1 MYKKIT
7 CLTYQSFPSEKANS
21 IATILT
27 LKYLKKLG
35 YDVELI
41 FPKRRKDSS
50 DDLNIFKKFYNLD
63 EDITVKML
71 PHNLP
76 FEKFEI
82 FKNLLFN
89 ISHFLWS
96 FKAVLKI
103 REDKSTSFYTRSDW
117 VLLFLAFKGHKV
129 VFECHQ
135 RSKLKKLI
143 FYFVKN
149 KKNVLV
155 IFINSSLL
163 NDFSYNGSNYIV
175 LNSAYDEDEF
185 SGKNIIKI
193 PNQVVFIGH
202 LLRFEKER
210 NINFLIH
217 AFQDPRLQKYKLIL
231 AGGPEEY
238 SDLIQKQIIEQKINN
253 IEVLGWLNRI
263 EVVDLILQSDVGILI
278 NSENSIHSREFT
290 SPTKYFEYLRG
301 GLKVL
306 AVDFSSH
313 KNLPLAENITFFSND
328 NKEDFIKKLLSLKS
342 TSVVLNNDIEKFSY
356 LERAKNIVARLE
368 GLEPP
373 TV

>member
-1 MYKKIT
+1 MYKKII

-117 VLLFLAFKGHKV
+117 VLLFLAIKGHKV

-163 NDFSYNGSNYIV
+163 NDFSYNGSNYII

-185 SGKNIIKI
+185 SSKSIEKTV
-193 PNQVVFIGH
+193 NQVVFIGH

-217 AFQDPRLQKYKLIL
+217 TFQDLRLEKYKLIL
-231 AGGPEEY
+231 AGGPKEY
-238 SDLIQKQIIEQKINN
+238 SDSLVKQIEEKNIKN
-253 IEVLGWLNRI
+253 IEITGWLNRTA
-263 EVVDLILQSDVGILI
+263 VVELILQSEIGILI
-278 NSENSIHSREFT
+278 NSEKSIHSREFT
-290 SPTKYFEYLRG
+290 SPIKYFEYLRG

-313 KNLPLAENITFFSND
+313 KNLPLSENITFFSNN
-328 NKEDFIKKLLSLKS
+328 NKEDFIKKLVSLK
-342 TSVVLNNDIEKFSY
+342 TSPDVLTNDINKFSY
-356 LERAKNIVARLE
+356 MERTKNIAARLE

-373 TV
+373 TL